1 MKRLFSLVAG
11 VVIASNLFAQSVDQG
26 RKFYYYERYN
36 SAKEVFEKV
45 LAANPNNLDA
55 VYWLGQTLISLK
67 DTVAA
72 KEVFSKALQSNGS
85 APLVIIGMGQ
95 IELMEGKTAEAR
107 QRFDYALTATKN
119 KDINV
124 INAVGLANVRARAGD
139 ATYAIEKLTLGTQL
153 KDFKSADTYV
163 IMGDA
168 YRKLIDGGNS
178 VVSYTKALTYDAR
191 LAAAKHK
198 IGMVYLTQN
207 NKEYFL
213 PAFEEAIGLDA
224 AYAPTYFELFY
235 YWYFRDV
242 NKAAGYLDQY
252 VANTDQGPKV
262 EYLKTDFLYA
272 SGKFGEAKDKAK
284 ALISQYG
291 EKVDPRMYRLV
302 SYTADT
308 TGNLA
313 EAKEA
318 MLTFLKKADAA
329 DVLPTDYEELANI
342 SSKTPGSEMDAFGY
356 FQKAVDLDTL
366 VENKVKLIN
375 KAAALAKKMG
385 NRNEEANWL
394 GVAYRLKK
402 SPSNTDLYNWGLS
415 NYQAGNYVTADS
427 IFCGVY
433 QAKYPNEIFGYLW
446 CARAKQAQDDSTNS
460 KGLAVEAYKTL
471 AEKARAIDSVKYK
484 NQAVSAYFFLIQ
496 YYNDIAKDRPTAISY
511 CDKILEVDPANEQA
525 IKIKDILSKAA
536 TRPAQPAPKKPAS
549 GTKGG
554 K

>member
-107 QRFDYALTATKN
+107 QRFDFALTSTKN

-124 INAVGLANVRARAGD
+124 INAVGLANVRARSGD

-153 KDFKSADTYV
+153 KDFKNAETYV

-213 PAFEEAIGLDA
+213 PAFEEAVALDA

-284 ALISQYG
+284 SLISQYG
-291 EKVDPRMYRLV
+291 EKVDPRMFRLV
-302 SYTADT
+302 AYTADT

-318 MLTFLKKADAA
+318 MLTFLKKADAS
-329 DVLPTDYEELANI
+329 DILPTDYEELANI
-342 SSKTPGSEMDAFGY
+342 SAKTAGAEAEAFGY
-356 FQKAVDLDTL
+356 LQKAVDLDTL

-385 NRNEEANWL
+385 NRKEEANWL

-402 SPSNTDLYNWGLS
+402 SPSNTDLYNWGIA
-415 NYQAGNYVTADS
+415 NYQAGDYVTADS

-433 QAKYPNEIFGYLW
+433 QSKYPNEIFGYLW

-460 KGLAVEAYKTL
+460 KGLAVEAYKIL
-471 AEKARAIDSVKYK
+471 AEKARAFDSVKYK
-484 NQAVSAYFFLIQ
+484 SQAISSYFFLIQ